1 MDKKLEIMKK
11 IVLGVLLC
19 LMFNQCEKLKYMN
32 EKKYRWI
39 VYTTADAGYPMKIV
53 DGWFTYENGN
63 YTSIPAF
70 IRPNVSLLR
79 DSGSMLI
86 GEDLRPV
93 PVEMEIYWFSLT
105 ENKFFK
111 GKFKLDKEKMT
122 QLFEEAERMD
132 RGGGLKVAPIP
143 GGRVILYFYGSTSNV
158 ILGVYQ
164 GEEYF
169 VKGDEA
175 FRREVGTT
183 SFSTITR
190 AEFIDDDYPQHVQE
204 EIKSGKINYQL
215 WDNIMK
221 KYPWRFRID
230 YEVPLY
236 MVNGEMVLGG
246 FIDGTNYGPHEN
258 TEVMTTYLPK
268 PVPYRVGEKF
278 NTRPDGSGME
288 MVYRIYI
295 GNVSGKKE
303 RYEYLEY
310 EDYRKREQELVKIFA
325 HFYEK
330 TGRTEFEL
338 VLKLKDGFVPKGL
351 YLKKGNIEQL
361 IPDVYIEAYND
372 TFNKILLEGVPK
384 Q

>member
-1 MDKKLEIMKK
+1 MKK
-11 IVLGVLLC
+11 IVLGALLC
-19 LMFNQCEKLKYMN
+19 LMFIQCEKLKYMN
-32 EKKYRWI
+32 EKKYGWI
-39 VYTTADAGYPMKIV
+39 IRTTTDEGYPMRIV
-53 DGWFTYENGN
+53 DGWFTYENGD
-63 YTSIPAF
+63 YTSIPTYVY
-70 IRPNVSLLR
+70 NSGLLL

-132 RGGGLKVAPIP
+132 RGGDLKVAPIP

-175 FRREVGTT
+175 FRREVGQPMH
-183 SFSTITR
+183 STDTR
-190 AEFIDDDYPQHVQE
+190 EEYIKIFDYPQHVQE
-204 EIKSGKINYQL
+204 EMKSGKINYQL

-236 MVNGEMVLGG
+236 MVNGEMILGA
-246 FIDGTNYGPHEN
+246 FIDGTDYGPHEN

-288 MVYRIYI
+288 MVYRIYL
-295 GNVSGKKE
+295 GHVNGKYDFPK
-303 RYEYLEY
+303 LKY

-325 HFYEK
+325 DFYEK
-330 TGRTEFEL
+330 IGRTEFEL

-351 YLKKGNIEQL
+351 YLKKGDIEQL

>member
-1 MDKKLEIMKK
+1 MKK
-11 IVLGVLLC
+11 KVLWVLLC
-19 LMFNQCEKLKYMN
+19 LMFNQCNKLKYMN

-39 VYTTADAGYPMKIV
+39 VYTTADAGYPMDIV
-53 DGWFTYENGN
+53 DGWFTYENGG
-63 YTSIPAF
+63 YTSIP
-70 IRPNVSLLR
+70 NVLTRAGLLR

-86 GEDLRPV
+86 GEDYRPV
-93 PVEMEIYWFSLT
+93 PVEMEIYWFSPV

-122 QLFEEAERMD
+122 QLFEAAEKID
-132 RGGGLKVAPIP
+132 RSGGLKVAPIP
-143 GGRVILYFYGSTSNV
+143 GGRVILYFYGSASIA

-164 GEEYF
+164 GEEYV

-175 FRREVGTT
+175 FRREVGQPTH
-183 SFSTITR
+183 STDTR
-190 AEFIDDDYPQHVQE
+190 EEYIKIFDYPQHVQE
-204 EIKSGKINYQL
+204 ELKSGKINYQL

-236 MVNGEMVLGG
+236 MVNGEMILGA
-246 FIDGTNYGPHEN
+246 FIDGTDYGPHEN

-303 RYEYLEY
+303 EYQYLEY
-310 EDYRKREQELVKIFA
+310 EDYRKREQELMKLFA
-325 HFYEK
+325 DFYENI
-330 TGRTEFEL
+330 GRTEFEV
-338 VLKLKDGFVPKGL
+338 VLKLKDKFIPKGV
-351 YLKKGNIEQL
+351 YLKKGEVEQQ

-384 Q
+384 

>member
-1 MDKKLEIMKK
+1 MKKL
-11 IVLGVLLC
+11 VLGALLC

-32 EKKYRWI
+32 EKKYDWL
-39 VYTTADAGYPMKIV
+39 VYTTEDKGYPMDIV
-53 DGWFTYENGN
+53 DGWFTYENGE

-70 IRPNVSLLR
+70 IRRNTGLIL
-79 DSGSMLI
+79 DSGTMII

-122 QLFEEAERMD
+122 QLFEKAEKMD
-132 RGGGLKVAPIP
+132 RGGDLKVAPIP
-143 GGRVILYFYGSTSNV
+143 GGRVILYFISSTNV

-175 FRREVGTT
+175 FRREVGQPMHSTRT
-183 SFSTITR
+183 REEYLKIFS
-190 AEFIDDDYPQHVQE
+190 YPKHVQE

-221 KYPWRFRID
+221 KYPWRFRIE

-236 MVNGEMVLGG
+236 MVNGEMVLGA
-246 FIDGTNYGPHEN
+246 FIDGTDYGPHEN
-258 TEVMTTYLPK
+258 TEVMTSYLPK
-268 PVPYRVGEKF
+268 SVPYRVGEKF
-278 NTRPDGSGME
+278 NTRPDGRGME
-288 MVYRIYI
+288 MVYRIYL
-295 GNVSGKKE
+295 GHVNGD
-303 RYEYLEY
+303 YDFPYLKY

-325 HFYEK
+325 DFYEK
-330 TGRTEFEL
+330 IGRTEFEL

-351 YLKKGNIEQL
+351 YLKKGDIEQL